1 MRRRVVTWM
10 MTLVLAMAGMTW
22 AQDQSNPEELNRKYQ
37 EALTQL
43 KAAQDRKNELA
54 TENEQLTARIHTLEK
69 QLEDAK
75 RESATIAEQT
85 YQLRAQYSAWEVF
98 LRRYPRLLS
107 QWKQFILRNPLSRPT
122 GMPEIDDPV
131 SPLSAE

>member
-1 MRRRVVTWM
+1 M
-10 MTLVLAMAGMTW
+10 MALVLATAGVVG
-22 AQDQSNPEELNRKYQ
+22 AQDQSSNPEELNRKYQ

-54 TENEQLTARIHTLEK
+54 TENEQLTARIRVLEK

-75 RESATIAEQT
+75 REAATVADRT

-98 LRRYPRLLS
+98 LQRYPRLLS
-107 QWKQFILRNPLSRPT
+107 EWKQFVLRSPLSRPT
-122 GMPEIDDPV
+122 EMPELADPM